1 MLEKFKQIFAG
12 LDYAYGNFKKEVNNL
27 PTQKVEGKS
36 TVIRKPVIDELWK
49 NHLAG
54 VGLRLGI
61 FPVTAE
67 GTCRWGVIDID
78 KYSYDYE
85 ALLKKIREENLPLIM
100 CRSKSGGAHLF
111 LFTEKLVSAAEL
123 KYAMEKCAALLG
135 VKDIM
140 DRIYPMQTKILASRG
155 DTGSY
160 LNLPYYNAEEGSQYA
175 FNDDFSAASIE
186 EFFKL
191 YDTYVIKDL
200 ATFIKDSPSL
210 PATIKTKRRKKDSPY
225 AEAPPCLII
234 LIKEKI
240 KSGERD
246 QGLFNLGVF
255 YKRAQTDEAFKDKN
269 GKAHTWQEL
278 LREGNRRY
286 IEPPLT
292 DQEVNKTVGS
302 LERHEYERYT
312 CDKNPIQRVC
322 NSTICL
328 TRKYGITNKEFPKN
342 AKQIFENLTELQSNP
357 RLFFIDVQPDDL
369 AKEKIRTELDAT
381 QLRKKDKFY
390 DAVLARTGV
399 WLPDM
404 KTNEFNVL
412 MGEVYKTRNIEEA
425 DEEADEDQDIRDWFE
440 DFVSATAAYTERANL
455 LQGVC
460 YYNMETKELEFRLD
474 LFIKYLRVQKIN
486 ISRPKLISRLKRILK
501 AKKKHATIT
510 NDFKEESKITT
521 WTIPNYTVPKD
532 KLVIEG
538 TAEEVKTITPD
549 GQ

>member
-1 MLEKFKQIFAG
+1 MVEKFKKIFAG
-12 LDYAYGNFKKEVNNL
+12 LDYAYGNFKKETSNI
-27 PTQKVEGKS
+27 PSKKVEGKS
-36 TVIRKPVIDELWK
+36 TVIRKPVTDELWK
-49 NHLAG
+49 NHLEG

-85 ALLKKIREENLPLIM
+85 ALLKKIRQEKLPLIM
-100 CRSKSGGAHLF
+100 CRSKSGGAHIF
-111 LFTEKLVSAAEL
+111 LFTETLVPAVEL
-123 KYAMEKCAALLG
+123 KYAMEKCAAILG

-160 LNLPYYNAEEGSQYA
+160 LNIPYYNAEEGSQYA
-175 FNDDFSAASIE
+175 FNDDFSAASLE

-191 YDTYVIKDL
+191 YDTHVVKDL
-200 ATFIKDSPSL
+200 AKFLKESSHL
-210 PATIKTKRRKKDSPY
+210 PETIKIKRRKKDSPY

-255 YKRAQTDEAFKDKN
+255 YKRAQMEEAFKDKN
-269 GKAHTWQEL
+269 GAGHTWQEL
-278 LREGNRRY
+278 VREGNRRY

-292 DQEVNKTVGS
+292 DREVNKTISS

-312 CDKNPIQRVC
+312 CGSNPIRRVC
-322 NSTICL
+322 NPTICL
-328 TRKYGITNKEFPKN
+328 TRKYGITNEEFPKE
-342 AKQIFENLTELQSNP
+342 AKQIFENLTELESNP

-369 AKEKIRTELDAT
+369 TKDKIRVELDAR

-390 DAVLARTGV
+390 DAVLDRTGV

-404 KTNEFNVL
+404 KVNEFNAL
-412 MGEVYKTRNIEEA
+412 MSEVYKTRNIEEA
-425 DEEADEDQDIRDWFE
+425 DEEADENQDVKDWL
-440 DFVSATAAYTERANL
+440 DSFVNATAAYTERANL

-460 YYNMETKELEFRLD
+460 YYDMETKELQFRMD
-474 LFIKYLRVQKIN
+474 LFIKFLRAQRIN
-486 ISRPKLISRLKRILK
+486 LSRPKLISRLKRILN
-501 AKKKHATIT
+501 AQRKKSTIT
-510 NDFKEESKITT
+510 VGKKETRLT
-521 WTIPNYTVPKD
+521 VWRIPNYDVNED
-532 KLVIEG
+532 HLVIEG
-538 TAEEVKTITPD
+538 TAEEIKRITPD
-549 GQ
+549 GE

>member
-1 MLEKFKQIFAG
+1 MLEKFKRIFAG
-12 LDYAYGNFKKEVNNL
+12 LDYAYGNFKKETSSI
-27 PTQKVEGKS
+27 PSQKVEGKS
-36 TVIRKPVIDELWK
+36 TVIRQPVTNELWK
-49 NHLAG
+49 NHLEG

-85 ALLKKIREENLPLIM
+85 ALLKKIRTEKLPLIM

-111 LFTEKLVSAAEL
+111 FFTEELVSAAEL

-160 LNLPYYNAEEGSQYA
+160 LNMPYYNAEEGSQYA
-175 FNDDFSAASIE
+175 YNDDFSAASID

-191 YDTYVIKDL
+191 YDTYVVKDL
-200 ATFIKDSPSL
+200 AKFIKESPSL
-210 PATIKTKRRKKDSPY
+210 PATIKAKRRKENSPY
-225 AEAPPCLII
+225 AEAPPSL
-234 LIKEKI
+234 LTLMKQKVG
-240 KSGERD
+240 KGHRD
-246 QGLFNLGVF
+246 QFLFALGVF
-255 YKRAQTDEAFKDKN
+255 YRKAQADERFKDK
-269 GKAHTWQEL
+269 K
-278 LREGNRRY
+278 GN
-286 IEPPLT
+286 PLT
-292 DQEVNKTVGS
+292 VEELMRQANRDYMVEPLTEKEVNKTIDS
-302 LERHEYERYT
+302 LDRHDYQRYP
-312 CDKNPIQRVC
+312 CQSPPLKGVC
-322 NSTICL
+322 NPTICL
-328 TRKYGITNKEFPKN
+328 TRKYGITNDEFPKD
-342 AKQIFENLTELQSNP
+342 AKQIFENLTELESNP

-369 AKEKIRTELDAT
+369 QKDKIRVELEAH

-390 DAVLARTGV
+390 DAVLDRAGV

-404 KTNEFNVL
+404 KTNEFNTL
-412 MGEVYKTRNIEEA
+412 MSEVYKTRNIEEA
-425 DEEADEDQDIRDWFE
+425 ETEADEDQDIRDWFE
-440 DFVSATAAYTERANL
+440 SFVSATAAYTERANL

-474 LFIKYLRVQKIN
+474 LFIKYLRVQRVT

-501 AKKKHATIT
+501 ASKKHATIT
-510 NDFKEESKITT
+510 ISGKENRLTV
-521 WTIPNYTVPKD
+521 WRIPNYTVPED

-549 GQ
+549 GE

>member
-1 MLEKFKQIFAG
+1 MKVIKKFKQIFAG
-12 LDYAYGNFKKEVNNL
+12 LDYAYGNFKKETNNI
-27 PTQKVEGKS
+27 PSKKVEGKS
-36 TVIRKPVIDELWK
+36 TVIRKPVTDELWK
-49 NHLAG
+49 NHLEG

-78 KYSYDYE
+78 QYSYDYE
-85 ALLKKIREENLPLIM
+85 ALLKKIRKEKLPLIM
-100 CRSKSGGAHLF
+100 CRSKSGGAHIF
-111 LFTEKLVSAAEL
+111 LFTETLVPAVEL
-123 KYAMEKCAALLG
+123 KYAMEKCAAILG

-160 LNLPYYNAEEGSQYA
+160 LNIPYYNAEEGSQYA
-175 FNDDFSAASIE
+175 FNDDFSAASLE

-191 YDTYVIKDL
+191 YDTYVVKDL
-200 ATFIKDSPSL
+200 AKFLKESPHL
-210 PATIKTKRRKKDSPY
+210 PETIKTKRRKKDSPY
-225 AEAPPCLII
+225 TEAPPCLIA
-234 LIKEKI
+234 LIREKI

-255 YKRAQTDEAFKDKN
+255 YKRAQIEEAFKDKN
-269 GKAHTWQEL
+269 GKNHTWQEL
-278 LREGNRRY
+278 VREGNRRY

-292 DQEVNKTVGS
+292 DREVNKTISS

-312 CDKNPIQRVC
+312 CGSNPIRRVC
-322 NSTICL
+322 NPTICL
-328 TRKYGITNKEFPKN
+328 TRKYGITNEEFPKE
-342 AKQIFENLTELQSNP
+342 AKQIFENLTELESNP

-369 AKEKIRTELDAT
+369 TKDKIRVDLEAH

-404 KTNEFNVL
+404 KVNEFNVL
-412 MGEVYKTRNIEEA
+412 MSEVYKTRNVEKAEIEE
-425 DEEADEDQDIRDWFE
+425 DEDQDVRDWF
-440 DFVSATAAYTERANL
+440 DKFVEHTNAYAERSNL

-460 YYNMETKELEFRLD
+460 HYNAEIKVLEFRMD
-474 LFIKYLRVQKIN
+474 MFIEFCRVKQIKL
-486 ISRPKLISRLKRILK
+486 SRPKIIARLKRILK

-510 NDFKEESKITT
+510 GDKEHKIST
-521 WTIPNYTVPKD
+521 WTIPDYTPPHNTYI
-532 KLVIEG
+532 IEG
-538 TAEEVKTITPD
+538 TVEEPQKITPD